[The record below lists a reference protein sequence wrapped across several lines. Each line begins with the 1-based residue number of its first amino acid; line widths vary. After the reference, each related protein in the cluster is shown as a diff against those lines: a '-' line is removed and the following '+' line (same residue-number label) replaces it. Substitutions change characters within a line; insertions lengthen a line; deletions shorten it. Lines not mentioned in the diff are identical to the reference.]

1 MRIWGVGAH
10 SQSAASAC
18 LAWESGFV
26 HSYAVQSDGAAGKPV
41 LGGRGT
47 GYRTSNRVAGL
58 GNHWRRRRAS
68 EIRAEEVG
76 KRGDG

>member
-1 MRIWGVGAH
+1 MRIWGLGAH

-26 HSYAVQSDGAAGKPV
+26 HSYAVQSDGAAGDPV
-41 LGGRGT
+41 LGGRVT

-58 GNHWRRRRAS
+58 GTHCKRRRAS

-76 KRGDG
+76 RRGDG